1 MLVVVSAGVG
11 VGADVQHAVG
21 VVEVYEKMGFGLK
34 NLREG
39 PLGAPSANRA
49 TYASSNLSNS
59 LRLLTLA
66 GYSGFGARE
75 CLVV

>member
-11 VGADVQHAVG
+11 VDVDVQHAVG
-21 VVEVYEKMGFGLK
+21 VVEAYEKMGFGLK

-49 TYASSNLSNS
+49 KHAQS
-59 LRLLTLA
+59 
-66 GYSGFGARE
+66 
-75 CLVV
+75 